1 MKKMM
6 NRMQQPTPPFFKK
19 LRNIGLTVAAIGTSI
34 IAAPVAMPVLV
45 AKLAGYLALAGT
57 VMSTVSQAAVAEN
70 NE

>member
-1 MKKMM
+1 MKKIVS
-6 NRMQQPTPPFFKK
+6 RMQQPTPPFFKK
-19 LRNIGLTVAAIGTSI
+19 LRNIGLALAAVGTSV
-34 IAAPVAMPVLV
+34 IAAPVAMPLVV